1 MKPRTK
7 RNTKKRPDN
16 ERWRNERNNMENFK
30 SIQKFLYLRETLE
43 KYLSSSPMVLVAAY
57 KVPKNTQSMH
67 IMTVQSS
74 FEVCQ
79 IGTLV
84 TLTDDW
90 SKTDPLH
97 SRRVSNTCWKGTFKS
112 ASAVG
117 GRGGRRIRLRLSS
130 RKHCNQRCIWHWNS
144 KIPVGVFSHKEGRQ
158 CCFKANTKFSFLL
171 EQPPHACITPTDLLL
186 G

>member
-16 ERWRNERNNMENFK
+16 KRWRKERYNMENFK

-57 KVPKNTQSMH
+57 RVPKKHTMNAHYDSSKQLQSLSDWNSCYLNWWL
-67 IMTVQSS
+67 VQSRH
-74 FEVCQ
+74 
-79 IGTLV
+79 
-84 TLTDDW
+84 
-90 SKTDPLH
+90 LH

-144 KIPVGVFSHKEGRQ
+144 KIPVDVFSHEEGRQ
-158 CCFKANTKFSFLL
+158 CCLKANTKFSFLL
-171 EQPPHACITPTDLLL
+171 EQPSHACITPAHLLV